1 MIAGMN
7 MMQRRRLSPDERRDH
22 LLDVTQA
29 VILESGLNSFTMDVL
44 ARNAGVSNT
53 LAYKYFDTRLELLQ
67 TLLLR
72 EYQRFFGSLKR
83 DLNLVPDFHSMVV
96 KVVTANFDETSK
108 GSIIPILRDQSDVD
122 AVLLNKEDDHLKVAR
137 MIVKRVQNQYGIGER
152 QARMVTKFAS
162 GASYAAAEFY
172 LENGGDRDKLIESA
186 VEFILAGIENLR

>member
-67 TLLLR
+67 ALLLR

-122 AVLLNKEDDHLKVAR
+122 AVLLDKEDDHLKVAR
-137 MIVKRVQNQYGIGER
+137 MIVRRVQNQYSIGER

-186 VEFILAGIENLR
+186 VEFILAGIESLR